1 MLLKCYHHLHP
12 LFGNVVVDQGVDE
25 DYSLDTFE
33 MTTSTSEPTK
43 KLVNRELPT
52 IFLNEYKFDI
62 QFVKIDY
69 YHICEN
75 CLVWELV

>member
-62 QFVKIDY
+62 QFVKTDY

-75 CLVWELV
+75 CLIWELV